1 MGFEIRYDLLRSA
14 SPLEPGQEPRLFR
27 FYTRRNEAN
36 IRCRC
41 RGHRGFF
48 GTLPLS
54 ERTID
59 KWEERGYH
67 RITWKRPMTKM
78 ISAEHIL
85 KLLSEKKPE
94 LERRFGVRRIG
105 LYGSF
110 ATGTP
115 NERSDID
122 ILVELKEPRFDHL
135 AGLQVYLEEAL
146 GRKVDIRRISANIRT
161 RFAQRVEKE
170 AVYA

>member
-1 MGFEIRYDLLRSA
+1 
-14 SPLEPGQEPRLFR
+14 
-27 FYTRRNEAN
+27 
-36 IRCRC
+36 
-41 RGHRGFF
+41 
-48 GTLPLS
+48 
-54 ERTID
+54 
-59 KWEERGYH
+59 
-67 RITWKRPMTKM
+67 M

-135 AGLQVYLEEAL
+135 AGLQIYLEEAF
-146 GRKVDIRRISANIRT
+146 GCKVDIRRISANIRT